1 MATSARLE
9 LGRLAQEA
17 AALAGVVRGSLG
29 PHGGQVL
36 LTRPTGEVLL
46 SRDGRRVLEA
56 LNVDSPTA
64 RIMIACISTHCN
76 LFGDGAKTFIILL
89 SDLLRQFEKLNKR
102 DQGKYCSLKH
112 ISQFL
117 VKIQT
122 NILDHIM
129 TQDLKKHFWSIFSAS
144 ASDTRRNMELV
155 LEPYFCG
162 KVGSNRQMF
171 LTHLTCDFYFKV
183 TAGKNQNEAL
193 YLVNECFAEL
203 HTTVTGLPF
212 SDSRILDGLLLH
224 RDFAVYCPTEGDK
237 KIIIITEPIHS
248 SLSELGIEVVITAE
262 NQFKASETW
271 ITKRTETLLQHMQ
284 DNDIKVILSGVK
296 QHDIVHRYGKNNG
309 ISIVDCLLTE
319 EISFICKI
327 TGISPFKPSLDNINH
342 EITQTAVA
350 KFCQPF
356 HLGTKRFVHIG
367 FAKTSTI
374 QLYCMI
380 LCGPVH
386 GVTEQHAS
394 AFREAFK
401 MLQQMFTAIHL
412 PQNCDSELENHSLL
426 NSLNKTQQ
434 HSSPH
439 QTLFQEHNY
448 WRTFQANTK
457 HLAPCGLKM
466 EKHSA
471 SFSVV
476 DENTLHS
483 SSYNTSTIVMPSV
496 DLMHGI
502 KSSLF
507 QKREDDLVDCQT
519 ASLKPKVQKER
530 LQMTENELL
539 EDKQPVFNIVDK
551 NVQLQVSTARCA
563 RLLKYEENNQ
573 RGNQNYSDSC
583 IELGSV
589 LPVGGLFEIL
599 LHYYLSNYA
608 KQCQSSNTSI
618 ICSIL
623 ADVLLSIPKTLC
635 MTQKRNAFPQL
646 CLQVTSALKSNQQL
660 LPNQKLLESVSCK
673 YHLIAS
679 VLQCAAQLL
688 SVDLIISIKRLP
700 QKAEESD
707 SEVDG

>member
-1 MATSARLE
+1 MATAARLD

-36 LTRPTGEVLL
+36 LTRPTGEVLI

-89 SDLLRQFEKLNKR
+89 SDLLQQFEKLTKR
-102 DQGKYCSLKH
+102 DQEKYCSLKH
-112 ISQFL
+112 FSQFL

-129 TQDLKKHFWSIFSAS
+129 TQDLKKHFVSIFSAS
-144 ASDTRRNMELV
+144 NSDTRQNMELV

-162 KVGSNRQMF
+162 KVGSNRQTF

-183 TAGKNQNEAL
+183 TVGKNPNEAL

-224 RDFAVYCPTEGDK
+224 RDFAIYCPTDGDK
-237 KIIIITEPIHS
+237 RIIIITEPIHS
-248 SLSELGIEVVITAE
+248 SLSELGIEVVMIAE
-262 NQFKASETW
+262 GQFNASETW
-271 ITKRTETLLQHMQ
+271 ITKRTESLLQHMR
-284 DNDIKVILSGVK
+284 DNNIKVILSGVK

-319 EISFICKI
+319 EISLICKI
-327 TGISPFKPSLDNINH
+327 TGISPFKPSLDNVNH

-367 FAKTSTI
+367 FAETSTI
-374 QLYCMI
+374 QLYCVI

-386 GVTEQHAS
+386 GVTEQHTS
-394 AFREAFK
+394 AFREALK
-401 MLQQMFTAIHL
+401 MLQQMFTPIHL

-439 QTLFQEHNY
+439 QPLFQEPND
-448 WRTFQANTK
+448 WRKRQTNTK
-457 HLAPCGLKM
+457 HLTPCAFKM

-476 DENTLHS
+476 DENVLRS
-483 SSYNTSTIVMPSV
+483 SNYNSSTVVMPSV
-496 DLMHGI
+496 DLTHGI

-507 QKREDDLVDCQT
+507 QKKDDDLVGCQT
-519 ASLKPKVQKER
+519 APLKPKFQKER
-530 LQMTENELL
+530 FQMAENKFL
-539 EDKQPVFNIVDK
+539 EDKKPDFNIVDK
-551 NVQLQVSTARCA
+551 NVQLQVSTASCA
-563 RLLKYEENNQ
+563 RLLKYEKNAQ
-573 RGNQNYSDSC
+573 RGNQNYSC

-635 MTQKRNAFPQL
+635 MTQKRKAFPQL
-646 CLQVTSALKSNQQL
+646 CLQVTSALKSSQQL

-673 YHLIAS
+673 YHLVAS

>member
-1 MATSARLE
+1 MATAVRLE

-89 SDLLRQFEKLNKR
+89 SDLLQQFEKLHKR

-122 NILDHIM
+122 NILDYIM

-144 ASDTRRNMELV
+144 DSDIRRNMELV

-193 YLVNECFAEL
+193 CLVNECFTEL

-224 RDFAVYCPTEGDK
+224 RDFAIYSPADGDK
-237 KIIIITEPIHS
+237 KFIIITEPIHS
-248 SLSELGIEVVITAE
+248 SVSELGIEVVITAKG
-262 NQFKASETW
+262 QFKASETW

-296 QHDIVHRYGKNNG
+296 QHDIVHHFAKNNG

-319 EISFICKI
+319 EISLICKV
-327 TGISPFKPSLDNINH
+327 TGISTFKPSLDNVNR

-374 QLYCMI
+374 QLYCVI
-380 LCGPVH
+380 LCGPVQ

-412 PQNCDSELENHSLL
+412 PQNCASELENHPL
-426 NSLNKTQQ
+426 LNKTQQ
-434 HSSPH
+434 HPSPH
-439 QTLFQEHNY
+439 QLLFQEHND
-448 WRTFQANTK
+448 WRKLQTNINYNSST
-457 HLAPCGLKM
+457 
-466 EKHSA
+466 
-471 SFSVV
+471 VV
-476 DENTLHS
+476 T
-483 SSYNTSTIVMPSV
+483 PSV
-496 DLMHGI
+496 GLMHGI
-502 KSSLF
+502 G
-507 QKREDDLVDCQT
+507 CQT
-519 ASLKPKVQKER
+519 ASLKPRFQKER

-539 EDKQPVFNIVDK
+539 EDNHAAFNTVNK
-551 NVQLQVSTARCA
+551 SVQLQISTATCA
-563 RLLKYEENNQ
+563 RLLKYEENDQ
-573 RGNQNYSDSC
+573 RGNQNYADSC

-618 ICSIL
+618 ICSVL
-623 ADVLLSIPKTLC
+623 ADVLLSIPKALC
-635 MTQKRNAFPQL
+635 MTQKKNAFPQL
-646 CLQVTSALKSNQQL
+646 CLQVTNALKSNQQL
-660 LPNQKLLESVSCK
+660 LPNQRLLESISCK
-673 YHLIAS
+673 YHLVAS

-700 QKAEESD
+700 QKTEESD
-707 SEVDG
+707 SEADG

>member
-1 MATSARLE
+1 K
-9 LGRLAQEA
+9 AQTGQAEKAIREA

-89 SDLLRQFEKLNKR
+89 SDLLQQFEKLHKR

-122 NILDHIM
+122 NILDYIM

-144 ASDTRRNMELV
+144 DSDIRRNMELV

-193 YLVNECFAEL
+193 CLVNECFTEL

-224 RDFAVYCPTEGDK
+224 RDFAIYSPADGDK
-237 KIIIITEPIHS
+237 KFIIITEPIHS
-248 SLSELGIEVVITAE
+248 SVSELGIEVVITAKG
-262 NQFKASETW
+262 QFKASETW

-296 QHDIVHRYGKNNG
+296 QHDIVHHFAKNNG

-319 EISFICKI
+319 EISLICKV
-327 TGISPFKPSLDNINH
+327 TGISTFKPSLDNVNR

-374 QLYCMI
+374 QLYCVI
-380 LCGPVH
+380 LCGPVQ

-412 PQNCDSELENHSLL
+412 PQNCASELENHPL
-426 NSLNKTQQ
+426 LNKTQQ
-434 HSSPH
+434 HPSPH
-439 QTLFQEHNY
+439 QLLFQEHND
-448 WRTFQANTK
+448 WRKLQTNIK
-457 HLAPCGLKM
+457 HLTPCG
-466 EKHSA
+466 
-471 SFSVV
+471 
-476 DENTLHS
+476 
-483 SSYNTSTIVMPSV
+483 
-496 DLMHGI
+496 

-507 QKREDDLVDCQT
+507 QKKDNDLVGCQT
-519 ASLKPKVQKER
+519 ASLKPRFQKER

-539 EDKQPVFNIVDK
+539 EDNHAAFNTVNK
-551 NVQLQVSTARCA
+551 SVQLQISTATCA
-563 RLLKYEENNQ
+563 RLLKYEENDQ
-573 RGNQNYSDSC
+573 RGNQNYADSC

-618 ICSIL
+618 ICSVL
-623 ADVLLSIPKTLC
+623 ADVLLSIPKALC
-635 MTQKRNAFPQL
+635 MTQKKNAFPQL
-646 CLQVTSALKSNQQL
+646 CLQVTNALKSNQQL
-660 LPNQKLLESVSCK
+660 LPNQRLLESISCK
-673 YHLIAS
+673 YHLVAS

-700 QKAEESD
+700 QKTEESD
-707 SEVDG
+707 SEADG